1 MEAQQ
6 PFDILKEIITTRRT
20 IVPEV
25 MNGKFIPEAL
35 MDEILAAANW
45 APSHGL
51 TEPWRFVVFGPDQ
64 KDAFKQYHADLYKK
78 VSSEKG
84 EFIKVNYEKIRNRA
98 QNASHVIALVMKRG
112 DNPKIPEIEE
122 IAATAA
128 AVQNILLTAHAHGV
142 ACYWGSG
149 GMTYHLEM
157 KKFLGFEEQDK
168 VMGLLF
174 FGYTSEEHPKGKRRT
189 EMDAKIIR
197 KKIN

>member
-6 PFDILKEIITTRRT
+6 PSDILKEIIATRRT

-25 MNGKFIPEAL
+25 MNGNIIPEGL
-35 MDEILAAANW
+35 IDEILSSANW
-45 APSHGL
+45 APTHGL

-64 KDAFKQYHADLYKK
+64 KDAFKQFHADLYRK
-78 VSSEKG
+78 VSTEKG
-84 EFIKVNYEKIRNRA
+84 EFLEINYEKIRNRA

-128 AVQNILLTAHAHGV
+128 AAQNVLLSAHAHDV

-149 GMTYHLEM
+149 GMTYHPEM

-174 FGYTSEEHPKGKRRT
+174 LGYTSEEHPKGKRRT

-197 KKIN
+197 KKIS